1 MSVYVFIY
9 TQMYFP
15 YLICRLLILCMYSNI
30 FSIENVCETL
40 KTSGFTQVNSHTP
53 LVGNVFCK
61 DKHCSNVLLFP
72 RQLSNQLEKINLVT
86 EHTLIIQVIKTHR
99 QTSIISANPYP
110 GLICVYEYRINLAVW
125 PHVRFARCWW
135 RMETFSWWDHSQL

>member
-1 MSVYVFIY
+1 MY

-40 KTSGFTQVNSHTP
+40 KTSGFTQVDTP

-135 RMETFSWWDHSQL
+135 RMETFSWWDHSLL